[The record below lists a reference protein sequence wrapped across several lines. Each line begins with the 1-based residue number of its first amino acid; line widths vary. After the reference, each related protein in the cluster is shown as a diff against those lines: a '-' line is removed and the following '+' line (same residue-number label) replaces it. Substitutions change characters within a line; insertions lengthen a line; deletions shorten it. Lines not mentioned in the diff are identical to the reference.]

1 MRCVNIDWLE
11 VYCLESND
19 KFPCNA
25 DYFRRQGY
33 FVREREYGTRQYKEM
48 FTLEDSHGEPF
59 LEVRRNPATNDA
71 RFSGFLPQSTHIR
84 LVNRY
89 CYFEN
94 PVGMLRDFLLK
105 HDYIFKR
112 IFRIDVAYDFEYFD
126 SGDKP
131 SRFAQ
136 RYVEKKYRKINQCHL
151 AAFADDNW
159 TDFNWQSLKWGNES
173 SMVST
178 KLYDKSLELS
188 RPKHDKP
195 YIRESWFWSGL
206 IDNPIEGTKK
216 DKNGSVYKPDIWR
229 IEFSMKSSAD
239 NWIVIDDT
247 RGKRIKKH
255 AVPHRLD
262 MFDSRE
268 KLWQRFEELAY
279 HYFRFKKFKKDVRK
293 DRCEDKILF
302 KFNTDREFYH
312 LQQACS
318 DRQPYTE
325 EQRLKARLEHFR
337 EYHLDPDIRR
347 ACDILIECI
356 KRTDGYRYTTHMTAI
371 ELQALQRAIHDR
383 WNEGAQAIL
392 ERKAELEKLL
402 ELELI
407 F

>member
-11 VYCLESND
+11 VYCIESKD

-25 DYFRRQGY
+25 DYFRKHGY

-59 LEVRRNPATNDA
+59 LEIRRNPATNDV

-94 PVGMLRDFLLK
+94 PVGLLRDFLLK

-195 YIRESWFWSGL
+195 YIKESWFWSGL
-206 IDNPIEGTKK
+206 IDNPMECTKK
-216 DKNGSVYKPDIWR
+216 DKDGSFYKPDIWR

-239 NWIVIDDT
+239 NWICLLYT
-247 RGKRIKKH
+247 SPSPR
-255 AVPHRLD
+255 
-262 MFDSRE
+262 DS
-268 KLWQRFEELAY
+268 
-279 HYFRFKKFKKDVRK
+279 
-293 DRCEDKILF
+293 
-302 KFNTDREFYH
+302 
-312 LQQACS
+312 
-318 DRQPYTE
+318 
-325 EQRLKARLEHFR
+325 
-337 EYHLDPDIRR
+337 
-347 ACDILIECI
+347 
-356 KRTDGYRYTTHMTAI
+356 
-371 ELQALQRAIHDR
+371 
-383 WNEGAQAIL
+383 
-392 ERKAELEKLL
+392 
-402 ELELI
+402 
-407 F
+407 